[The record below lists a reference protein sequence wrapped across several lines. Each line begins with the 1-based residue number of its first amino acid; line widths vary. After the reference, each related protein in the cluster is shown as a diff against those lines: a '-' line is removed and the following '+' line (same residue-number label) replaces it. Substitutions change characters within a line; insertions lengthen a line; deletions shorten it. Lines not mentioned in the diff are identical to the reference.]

1 MQKNFNDFLINSII
15 FSDKPI
21 NIIESFNINNVFLDE
36 ISYLLNDF
44 VSTYNNMQSLDDY
57 MIENAYDVIDYIR
70 FNYKYNNL
78 KEKNFKYTFYNN
90 IITKLN
96 SALKINSEAFYLSQI
111 INRQIFIECDFD
123 IDELILSE
131 KVKDEIRHSLCCDKN
146 FYEILSKPNY
156 QIKQYDYSKLV
167 MNKFFLYSV
176 NYFLLECP
184 DILKHNKLLKD
195 ILLNNLKETKKL
207 FLDKK
212 DSNIKKYSKKI
223 LNNIRW

>member
-96 SALKINSEAFYLSQI
+96 SALSFS
-111 INRQIFIECDFD
+111 
-123 IDELILSE
+123 
-131 KVKDEIRHSLCCDKN
+131 
-146 FYEILSKPNY
+146 NY
-156 QIKQYDYSKLV
+156 K
-167 MNKFFLYSV
+167 
-176 NYFLLECP
+176 
-184 DILKHNKLLKD
+184 
-195 ILLNNLKETKKL
+195 
-207 FLDKK
+207 
-212 DSNIKKYSKKI
+212 
-223 LNNIRW
+223 